1 MQMVPSSD
9 QFGTPARG
17 LATALAAPADFAPAP
32 GALAALP
39 WFPFEVA
46 SAPSCRRAAGRI
58 ARRAEQAYWLLR
70 QVLGVAPRLRLV
82 VLDRRH
88 WSQHADTAEYGIT
101 HVNRAGAL
109 VTGAEPA
116 IAWTA
121 ISRWLAR
128 HLDARTLGTLQRV
141 HGIDANTGGPALH
154 EVAESLIAHELAHLT
169 CEQNGVRFPRAWL
182 GEAFAN
188 YALVA
193 VLAEND
199 PAGLRRLGSLAEA
212 GATLA
217 PHTPTLAQFEASFGS
232 LPVVPSVLAQ
242 LALTRAVYET
252 YAHAQAAPLARL
264 FRLFGPGSKTPAL
277 GREPDADHE
286 LGRLLARHAHSSLAD
301 IPERFAAG
309 ALRAAA

>member
-1 MQMVPSSD
+1 MP
-9 QFGTPARG
+9 G
-17 LATALAAPADFAPAP
+17 LAAALSAPVDFVPAE
-32 GALAALP
+32 GGLVALP

-46 SAPSCRRAAGRI
+46 AAPACRRAAGRI

-70 QVLGVAPRLRLV
+70 QVLGVAPRVRLV

-88 WSQHADTAEYGIT
+88 WSQHADTPEYGIT
-101 HVNRAGAL
+101 HVNHAGML
-109 VTGAEPA
+109 VTGADPA

-128 HLDARTLGTLQRV
+128 HLDTRTLGTLLRV
-141 HGIDANTGGPALH
+141 HGVDASTGGPALQD
-154 EVAESLIAHELAHLT
+154 VAESLIAHELAHLA
-169 CEQNGVRFPRAWL
+169 CEQHSVQFPRLWL

-193 VLAEND
+193 ALAEND

-212 GATLA
+212 GVTLA
-217 PHTPTLAQFEASFGS
+217 RHTPSLAQFEASFGS

-264 FRLFGPGSKTPAL
+264 FRLFGPRSRTAAHI

-286 LGRLLARHAHSSLAD
+286 LGRLLARHAHPSLAD
-301 IPERFAAG
+301 IPERFAA
-309 ALRAAA
+309 ATLRAAA